1 MNRKVIENAVKG
13 IAGLYGN
20 PLRGSIMMICDGE
33 ILIMECEKCG
43 HRFRHIIGYG
53 PICPTPWLRRKR
65 LKENP
70 PVCPECGS
78 KNVKEDGFLM

>member
-1 MNRKVIENAVKG
+1 
-13 IAGLYGN
+13 
-20 PLRGSIMMICDGE
+20 MICDGE

-43 HRFRHIIGYG
+43 HRFRHVIGYG

-70 PVCPECGS
+70 PVCPKCGS
-78 KNVKEDGFLM
+78 TRVLVM